1 MALGRTVPLVLA
13 GLLTVHSA
21 LATPK
26 VVPLTLPSGKTLQ
39 VEVMV
44 DDEDRAMGLMFRP
57 SLPHDRGMLF
67 QFGDLGFHSIWM
79 KNCKFPIDIVWLDEN
94 RKIVHVAEAV
104 PPCAKDPCPV
114 YTPLQRAAYVIEMSA
129 HQARSERATVGSTVS
144 FRLP

>member
-1 MALGRTVPLVLA
+1 MAARRTVLSLL
-13 GLLTVHSA
+13 GCLLTARAV

-26 VVPLTLPSGKTLQ
+26 VIPLTLPSGKTLQ
-39 VEVMV
+39 VEVMI
-44 DDEDRAMGLMFRP
+44 DDEDRAMGVMFRP
-57 SLPHDRGMLF
+57 SLSLDHGLLF
-67 QFGDLGFHSIWM
+67 QFESLGFHSIWM

-104 PPCAKDPCPV
+104 PPCKKDPCPV

-129 HQARSERATVGSTVS
+129 HQAKRERATVGSTVS